1 MLFCSLPSCE
11 KDFISDAV
19 HAHQNKCANQTFER
33 KSESKGKGN
42 RMRIYLNHF
51 QGLQSHEETRFHVFE
66 CLGLFIFDTMLSLI
80 RSHT

>member
-19 HAHQNKCANQTFER
+19 HAHQNKCANQNFER

-42 RMRIYLNHF
+42 LPESFLRVAI
-51 QGLQSHEETRFHVFE
+51 Q
-66 CLGLFIFDTMLSLI
+66 
-80 RSHT
+80 